1 MSAFSFPGDTTPTGP
16 KPKPPT
22 PKSGPLAAGSPP
34 SAPSNPRTATRSSQD
49 DDVVTS
55 APGHDDF
62 GGSPAPKKH
71 LPAPPPRPGVPS
83 APRDSSPEPGPSQDV
98 EWRRIFDEFA
108 STKQQCGESLD
119 GFTFE
124 KFQNTLK
131 KHHDAIVDRHGVKK
145 VKFSVYVK
153 DGKAALKA
161 SPIRD

>member
-1 MSAFSFPGDTTPTGP
+1 M
-16 KPKPPT
+16 
-22 PKSGPLAAGSPP
+22 
-34 SAPSNPRTATRSSQD
+34 
-49 DDVVTS
+49 
-55 APGHDDF
+55 
-62 GGSPAPKKH
+62 
-71 LPAPPPRPGVPS
+71 
-83 APRDSSPEPGPSQDV
+83 
-98 EWRRIFDEFA
+98 FDEFA